1 MGDQSEIQVCV
12 TPELLVM
19 TLSINVTDSERQRV
33 EEESS
38 SEVVKRGQMGR
49 RYCRV
54 GKSQEERDMEKR

>member
-1 MGDQSEIQVCV
+1 M

-54 GKSQEERDMEKR
+54 GESQEERDMEKR